1 MKKNVLKAILAVL
14 AVSVI
19 SGPVA
24 AVYAGNSAVTYWK
37 CYWCGTKA
45 TTPAR
50 PKGSYP
56 PTKARCASSR
66 MDKGQHGWVR
76 QSGVPHAATA
86 GYYWECTA

>member
-37 CYWCGTKA
+37 CYWCGATA

-56 PTKARCASSR
+56 PAKARCRFSR
-66 MDKGQHGWVR
+66 QDNGMHGWV
-76 QSGVPHAATA
+76 
-86 GYYWECTA
+86 W